1 MVNFIS
7 NYEKTIGVNMKSYL
21 KLIKALI
28 KHIFD
33 YLPVILLKGL
43 GYSLAIGFFVEILF
57 YDVSAY
63 LTQDNILNILFVIFL
78 VGAIVHFFQ
87 MWKANK

>member
-1 MVNFIS
+1 
-7 NYEKTIGVNMKSYL
+7 MKLYL

-28 KHIFD
+28 KHVLD

-43 GYSLAIGFFVEILF
+43 GYSIAIAFFFEILF

-63 LTQDNILNILFVIFL
+63 LTQDNILNILLVIFL

-87 MWKANK
+87 I